1 METTQILIVDDEPDV
16 MRIAAFDLQKLGY
29 GVLTAVSGQEALDLL
44 KDNKPNLVLMD
55 IVLKG
60 RMDGIEAARQIRSS
74 FNIPVVY
81 LTAHTDDKMLDRA
94 KITGPFG
101 YIIKPFSERDL
112 RVAIEIAL
120 YKAKMENQLKSL
132 AEKLERSNRELRS
145 SKASFH
151 NIVEKNADGTIVVDR
166 NGIVRFVNPA
176 AEVLFGHKADEI
188 LGESFGFPVLAG
200 EVEAI
205 EIDIVRSSGENG
217 AGEMRT
223 VKIEWESEPAYLVSI
238 RDITKRKRAEEAYNR
253 ELKT

>member
-16 MRIAAFDLQKLGY
+16 MKIAAFDLQKLGY

-44 KDNKPNLVLMD
+44 RDNKPNLVLMD

-60 RMDGIEAARQIRSS
+60 RMDGIEAAKQIRSS

-120 YKAKMENQLKSL
+120 CKAKMEKS
-132 AEKLERSNRELRS
+132 KLW
-145 SKASFH
+145 
-151 NIVEKNADGTIVVDR
+151 DR
-166 NGIVRFVNPA
+166 
-176 AEVLFGHKADEI
+176 
-188 LGESFGFPVLAG
+188 
-200 EVEAI
+200 
-205 EIDIVRSSGENG
+205 
-217 AGEMRT
+217 
-223 VKIEWESEPAYLVSI
+223 
-238 RDITKRKRAEEAYNR
+238 
-253 ELKT
+253 